1 MPQSEFTI
9 TMLMPCLN
17 EALTIESCIVQAQKS
32 LLVSGLVG
40 EVLVADNG
48 STDNSQEIA
57 KRCGARVIE
66 VPEKGYGAALRAGIS
81 ASNSDFV
88 IMGDAD
94 GSYAWDELEEMI
106 AALIGGADLVM
117 GNRFRGGIE
126 DGAMP
131 FLNRHLGNPVLS
143 FIGRILYQIDIRD
156 FHCGLRGFRRNS
168 VSLLGLESSG
178 MEFASEMV
186 VKAGLSGLKIC
197 EVPTVLRKDG
207 RDRPPHLR
215 PMRDGWRHLRFLL
228 TYSPRGVFRL
238 PGALLLVL
246 GVLGVGLILLD
257 FNQFGKVVL
266 GPQSAL
272 FFAAMVII
280 GYNALI
286 FSVVS
291 EQHLANAGIAQGSRF
306 NRLMAQKESL
316 ELELLFGLV
325 LTIAGLGGCVISIS
339 RWSKLNFGMLDVM
352 PALKISIP
360 SIIFVIIGVQTMF
373 MAFLIQVGKNTH
385 R

>member
-1 MPQSEFTI
+1 
-9 TMLMPCLN
+9 
-17 EALTIESCIVQAQKS
+17 
-32 LLVSGLVG
+32 
-40 EVLVADNG
+40 
-48 STDNSQEIA
+48 
-57 KRCGARVIE
+57 
-66 VPEKGYGAALRAGIS
+66 
-81 ASNSDFV
+81 
-88 IMGDAD
+88 
-94 GSYAWDELEEMI
+94 
-106 AALIGGADLVM
+106 
-117 GNRFRGGIE
+117 
-126 DGAMP
+126 
-131 FLNRHLGNPVLS
+131 
-143 FIGRILYQIDIRD
+143 
-156 FHCGLRGFRRNS
+156 
-168 VSLLGLESSG
+168 
-178 MEFASEMV
+178 
-186 VKAGLSGLKIC
+186 
-197 EVPTVLRKDG
+197 
-207 RDRPPHLR
+207 
-215 PMRDGWRHLRFLL
+215 MRDGWRHLRFLL

-306 NRLMAQKESL
+306 SRLMAQKESL